1 MDDKFYL
8 TFSKRKKKK
17 VTGTIN
23 KEKFK
28 KNFSKSEKYV
38 KVSILNK
45 NTTKKTLL
53 HTLFKGFVKPCNE
66 KSTVF
71 YSILCI
77 INNIYKCPYFTKHR
91 CLICKPL
98 YYNRLLKLKQEYEDN
113 DKSDGIDDEPSASL
127 KYNSYYNR
135 RKIDKSGMAK
145 EDKKN
150 DINDISNPST
160 SNNNLEN
167 INKSNETISN
177 NCVGKDHSYTC
188 KDKESVKIDT
198 EEKEQGK
205 DVSMQ
210 NAKEENED
218 ERDND
223 DNKIKK
229 NKIKRE
235 EIKYDKNEK
244 GENCEESKN
253 TIIYDPLK
261 TNTINNKPKLN
272 LNNSKQN
279 NPSNKT
285 NLFNT
290 CPFPNILSGKLNLSN
305 IHQYNFLSHDN
316 KINYLDLY
324 NFDVFDKI
332 SIYDKILLDL
342 NQNEIH
348 TNILRT
354 GIYFNK
360 YMNTTHNHRN
370 VDLLM
375 ALKSF
380 IKDYTL
386 PPYEPINRHMKI
398 VIDKELNYII
408 MCKKH
413 SISMG
418 EVIRWFK
425 NMVTESIGKHVLE
438 EIKEIIINNINNYI
452 RTKIIIPSI
461 KISNYV
467 SEYIIEDKDILLIY
481 TFDYDIYISMINAK
495 KKGKMFEIFLVDSEP
510 YKNSHNIKLYIK
522 LGIPVTY
529 TLLSSLSYN
538 IKKCTKV
545 LLGIDSIMHNNI
557 YGYAGTSMICMISK
571 VNNVPVYIVCETY
584 KISNKIIIDSFS
596 MNNINNNIEIYDYM
610 YLHHYHNS
618 KDHHNNILP
627 IRRYDKIVVDSSLE
641 YNKKL
646 NNFIESYPDIKSNQ
660 ILFSNINN
668 QSYIGNKNCLNQ
680 KINSPKPPI
689 IYSSGNPNKF
699 YKKRRKESGKKH
711 NINNICDQNESPKC
725 NDASIKY
732 EHDNDR
738 FEKSNIQSFNDNQ
751 TSSLYIE
758 NKNDHA
764 SNNVLKK
771 NIFAVHEEEKTS
783 LFIKVVKEEKTNKLI
798 MKENSYEEINI
809 NKMNQDEISIGENN
823 VNQTSSSG
831 PGLKKKE
838 TPFFRNTVK
847 DISNERIVS
856 TKSIM
861 KIVDESN
868 DNKKVETI
876 NICINH
882 KHNITNVSNDC
893 KNVNKKNKQFY
904 NIKNDKTFYEQK
916 NSYFINY
923 KNYLDVP
930 SNNSNPK
937 IKQNIIEEER
947 TPCNHVCDSICKSIG
962 NLNIK
967 NVCIDRHNE
976 TNLFSSV
983 LSHIDKIKA
992 NADKSFYVANICN
1005 DVTPLNYVS
1014 YIITEV
1020 GVYTSENKN
1029 SLNVFIQNNM

>member
-17 VTGTIN
+17 VSGTIN

-45 NTTKKTLL
+45 NPTKKTLL

-66 KSTVF
+66 KSTIF

-113 DKSDGIDDEPSASL
+113 DKSDDIDDEPSAPL
-127 KYNSYYNR
+127 KHNLYYNR
-135 RKIDKSGMAK
+135 RKVDKSGVAK

-160 SNNNLEN
+160 SNNKFEH
-167 INKSNETISN
+167 INKSNEAISN
-177 NCVGKDHSYTC
+177 NCMGKDHSYTC
-188 KDKESVKIDT
+188 KDKESVKFDT

-205 DVSMQ
+205 GVSVQ

-218 ERDND
+218 ERDD
-223 DNKIKK
+223 DDSKIKK

-235 EIKYDKNEK
+235 EIKHDKNEK

-253 TIIYDPLK
+253 TITYDPLK
-261 TNTINNKPKLN
+261 TNTINNKTKLN
-272 LNNSKQN
+272 LNSNKQN

-285 NLFNT
+285 SLFST
-290 CPFPNILSGKLNLSN
+290 CPFPNILSGKLNLSS
-305 IHQYNFLSHDN
+305 IQQYNFLLHDN

-324 NFDVFDKI
+324 NFDVFDKTT
-332 SIYDKILLDL
+332 IYDKILLDL

-354 GIYFNK
+354 GIHFNK

-398 VIDKELNYII
+398 VIDKEINYII

-461 KISNYV
+461 NISNYV
-467 SEYIIEDKDILLIY
+467 SEYIIEDGDVLLIY

-495 KKGKMFEIFLVDSEP
+495 KKGKTFEIFLVDSEP

-584 KISNKIIIDSFS
+584 KISNKIVIDSFS
-596 MNNINNNIEIYDYM
+596 MNNINNNIDVYDYI

-618 KDHHNNILP
+618 KHHHNNIP
-627 IRRYDKIVVDSSLE
+627 SIRKNDKIVVDSSLE
-641 YNKKL
+641 FNKKL

-660 ILFSNINN
+660 ILFSNINDK
-668 QSYIGNKNCLNQ
+668 SYIETTNCLKQN
-680 KINSPKPPI
+680 INCPKPPI
-689 IYSSGNPNKF
+689 IYSSGTPNKF
-699 YKKRRKESGKKH
+699 YKKRRKENEKKH
-711 NINNICDQNESPKC
+711 NINNICDKNESPKY
-725 NDASIKY
+725 NDASIKC
-732 EHDNDR
+732 EHVSNS

-751 TSSLYIE
+751 SSSLYIE
-758 NKNDHA
+758 NKNDQT
-764 SNNVLKK
+764 SSNVLKK
-771 NIFAVHEEEKTS
+771 NIFALHEEEKTS
-783 LFIKVVKEEKTNKLI
+783 LFIKVVKDEKTNTLI
-798 MKENSYEEINI
+798 MNKNSYEEINI
-809 NKMNQDEISIGENN
+809 NKMNKDQISIGENN
-823 VNQTSSSG
+823 ANQTSSSTS
-831 PGLKKKE
+831 GLKKKE

-904 NIKNDKTFYEQK
+904 NMKNDKTFYEQK
-916 NSYFINY
+916 NSYFINF
-923 KNYLDVP
+923 KNYLDMP
-930 SNNSNPK
+930 SSNSNPK
-937 IKQNIIEEER
+937 IKHNGIEEER
-947 TPCNHVCDSICKSIG
+947 TPCNNVCDSICKSIG

-967 NVCIDRHNE
+967 NICIDRHNE

-983 LSHIDKIKA
+983 LSHIDKIKT

-1005 DVTPLNYVS
+1005 DVTPLNYIS
-1014 YIITEV
+1014 YIVTEV

-1029 SLNVFIQNNM
+1029 SLNVFIQNNI